1 VTREDVADP
10 AISVVV
16 PAFNRETTLSVTL
29 DSLLAQ
35 TYTAW
40 EAIVVD
46 DGSSDGTAALAERYA
61 ARDSRIRVHRQA
73 NAGVSGARNRGI
85 ELARAAWLFFLDADD
100 WIVPT
105 AFEALT
111 DALAADPEADVAY
124 GGYVRVDDAGR
135 EVEPER
141 PKHEADFFP
150 VFARTCAMA
159 VHTCLVRAQLVRD
172 VGGFDADLVTCED
185 WDLWQRIARMGARF
199 VGVPDYIARY
209 RLRLGSA
216 SGRGSRMLADG
227 LRVIDRGHGDD
238 PRLPTAPPR
247 APLPSGA
254 HEAARTYYVCYAA
267 GLEIAHG
274 HDPCALLVEVGE
286 GLSGDVDPHGVGET
300 LFHAVAVGRACGHDG
315 WAGLPSDVHRECDRF
330 IDALG
335 EEVGSHWLA
344 HGARLALERL
354 VLGVAREERPRT
366 VGRWHLIQ
374 LDLAAEPPQDLALDG
389 AVTRVICDV
398 RHGDRPIGSVEAPVI
413 DGWLP
418 ALVLADAIV
427 ANSAWDVLRCHL
439 EAYVY
444 PTLSIDAS
452 AERMRA
458 ERDGA
463 VVFDGPSAT
472 SDDPDAMLHDTLG
485 WTMLLQELFELPTWT
500 SDAFY
505 AERDDAGGSSRIVAA
520 DAVALDLAEPI
531 PALELQGRNAVDLLV
546 AVAGVPVSAV
556 RCDARRGRVS
566 PQRIRRAI
574 VTQLGFELC
583 RAVVREGVVL
593 APADATGS
601 LRQRLALALERRAGA
616 PAAPAEATT
625 VGRGA
630 GADGTAV
637 SRWNV
642 LPVAA
647 AGERIALAELDGDP
661 IGGRPEG
668 GTVARLLCG
677 PALLDVS
684 GAGRQPSDDAT
695 LRLLGF
701 ESIFSAGADPW
712 SYESEYEQEKYRQTL
727 ALLPEHVEDALE
739 LGCAEGVFTRMLAE
753 RVRSLTAADISPRAL
768 ARARERCDSCRN
780 VSFVQLD
787 LFEQQELGRYDLV
800 VCSELLYYA
809 PDVAGLQ
816 RAAATIAAALDRGA
830 HLLSAHAH
838 ALVDEEHAPG
848 FDWDV
853 PFGAAAIERA
863 LLGTGQLDLVREI
876 RTLPYRVQLYRRRNR
891 RRLLPARRRVAC
903 TEATAGEMAPEH
915 AARFRPRGGSV
926 WRDPAESAEAAIDSL
941 PILMYHRVAPD
952 GDEATRRFRLHPD
965 AFEQQLRLLR
975 EQGYRSLTFD
985 QWRAAADRRAPLPA
999 RSVILTFDDGYA
1011 DFPTY
1016 TLPLLRRYGFQ
1027 ATMFVVT
1034 DLVGG
1039 SNLWD
1044 ERIGERL
1051 ELMDWSTLLSVREQG
1066 VELGSHSSAHRP
1078 LVSLSAAELT
1088 RDLCRSRA
1096 CLQERTGAPVR
1107 SVCYPYGLNDVTV
1120 RSVAAACGFHYGV
1133 TTDEWCASFGDDLL
1147 GLPRLEVRGTDSL
1160 EAFAAMLEE

>member
-1 VTREDVADP
+1 ALPRVQVPHDGARRGGDEGRPARSQRGAGRPLQDRRRPARDARRAVAAQERARRAAAAPQHHPRRDEPRRPAPARRRGGHAHRGLAPPPAGADARTHRPLADPRPDPGTAARDGRDRLSLRRELVALDRHQDPPAHGAPRAGPPRAVTREDVADP

-398 RHGDRPIGSVEAPVI
+398 QYGDRPVGSVEVPVI

-427 ANSAWDVLRCHL
+427 
-439 EAYVY
+439 
-444 PTLSIDAS
+444 
-452 AERMRA
+452 
-458 ERDGA
+458 
-463 VVFDGPSAT
+463 
-472 SDDPDAMLHDTLG
+472 
-485 WTMLLQELFELPTWT
+485 
-500 SDAFY
+500 
-505 AERDDAGGSSRIVAA
+505 
-520 DAVALDLAEPI
+520 
-531 PALELQGRNAVDLLV
+531 
-546 AVAGVPVSAV
+546 
-556 RCDARRGRVS
+556 
-566 PQRIRRAI
+566 
-574 VTQLGFELC
+574 
-583 RAVVREGVVL
+583 
-593 APADATGS
+593 
-601 LRQRLALALERRAGA
+601 
-616 PAAPAEATT
+616 
-625 VGRGA
+625 
-630 GADGTAV
+630 
-637 SRWNV
+637 
-642 LPVAA
+642 
-647 AGERIALAELDGDP
+647 
-661 IGGRPEG
+661 
-668 GTVARLLCG
+668 
-677 PALLDVS
+677 
-684 GAGRQPSDDAT
+684 
-695 LRLLGF
+695 
-701 ESIFSAGADPW
+701 
-712 SYESEYEQEKYRQTL
+712 
-727 ALLPEHVEDALE
+727 
-739 LGCAEGVFTRMLAE
+739 
-753 RVRSLTAADISPRAL
+753 
-768 ARARERCDSCRN
+768 
-780 VSFVQLD
+780 
-787 LFEQQELGRYDLV
+787 
-800 VCSELLYYA
+800 
-809 PDVAGLQ
+809 
-816 RAAATIAAALDRGA
+816 
-830 HLLSAHAH
+830 
-838 ALVDEEHAPG
+838 
-848 FDWDV
+848 
-853 PFGAAAIERA
+853 
-863 LLGTGQLDLVREI
+863 
-876 RTLPYRVQLYRRRNR
+876 
-891 RRLLPARRRVAC
+891 
-903 TEATAGEMAPEH
+903 
-915 AARFRPRGGSV
+915 
-926 WRDPAESAEAAIDSL
+926 
-941 PILMYHRVAPD
+941 
-952 GDEATRRFRLHPD
+952 
-965 AFEQQLRLLR
+965 
-975 EQGYRSLTFD
+975 
-985 QWRAAADRRAPLPA
+985 
-999 RSVILTFDDGYA
+999 
-1011 DFPTY
+1011 
-1016 TLPLLRRYGFQ
+1016 
-1027 ATMFVVT
+1027 
-1034 DLVGG
+1034 
-1039 SNLWD
+1039 
-1044 ERIGERL
+1044 
-1051 ELMDWSTLLSVREQG
+1051 
-1066 VELGSHSSAHRP
+1066 
-1078 LVSLSAAELT
+1078 
-1088 RDLCRSRA
+1088 
-1096 CLQERTGAPVR
+1096 
-1107 SVCYPYGLNDVTV
+1107 
-1120 RSVAAACGFHYGV
+1120 
-1133 TTDEWCASFGDDLL
+1133 
-1147 GLPRLEVRGTDSL
+1147 
-1160 EAFAAMLEE
+1160 